1 MLRKRHL
8 VAALRRRDPL
18 GFRHLGV
25 DQKTEG
31 LVTVREYA
39 PAGPSVSR
47 QEDGHLVVSPEDRA
61 RWSRGLRGFLLR
73 YDRMAAL
80 RDPGLVEV
88 RGKLMTNGTA
98 YALLEQEPGETLG
111 ALLAAGERFNGP
123 ALASIAQDILR
134 TLAVFHR
141 RGVAHG
147 GIHPWTI
154 ALTEEGRGRIVDIGW
169 FEPEVMDGL
178 TGAERSLLPPEVL
191 EQPLAWQPAGDLYCL
206 GVLAV
211 ALQHGEPVDEK
222 QIEAARGAS
231 SPAWLQRL
239 LQMNPADRPD
249 DADDLLESWDA
260 PPPEPLPPGL
270 VEVLRTRL
278 REVGASPPPPLA
290 RRALLLGT
298 TTLVAAAGAGL
309 AYGLWPRDPKD
320 ALLGAWRGAPGG
332 GDRLFGVRGGA
343 TLDGGEAG
351 RGALPRCAPVPFKGS
366 PAAPEPKRRAVGG
379 RAGPDRRA
387 RRRPLRVEGG
397 SGAALRRRASR
408 RAPATDHTGWERPRV
423 SPSRHPMN

>member
-1 MLRKRHL
+1 
-8 VAALRRRDPL
+8 
-18 GFRHLGV
+18 
-25 DQKTEG
+25 
-31 LVTVREYA
+31 
-39 PAGPSVSR
+39 
-47 QEDGHLVVSPEDRA
+47 
-61 RWSRGLRGFLLR
+61 
-73 YDRMAAL
+73 MAAL

-298 TTLVAAAGAGL
+298 TTLVAAASAGL

-332 GDRLFGVRGGA
+332 VTVFSEYAGEQRWTEAKQVAVRSRDARLFLSKDRLRLQSPNEGLSVDERVRIDARGG
-343 TLDGGEAG
+343 G
-351 RGALPRCAPVPFKGS
+351 RFVLK
-366 PAAPEPKRRAVGG
+366 AAPERRFVVELREGLLRLVTPDG
-379 RAGPDRRA
+379 KDHVFRPAGTP
-387 RRRPLRVEGG
+387 
-397 SGAALRRRASR
+397 
-408 RAPATDHTGWERPRV
+408 
-423 SPSRHPMN
+423 